1 MAMTRVVTVTG
12 AGGVG
17 KTTVS
22 AALAIR
28 HARAGAKTLVVTV
41 DPARRLG
48 QALGLAALDRD
59 PHPTGED
66 GLWAAMLDAE
76 GSWQDIAERHAT
88 PEAAARLSDNPFFD
102 AVARRF
108 PASQAYAA
116 ADTMTRE
123 AESGRWDVIVVD
135 TPPSAGGVEFFTAP
149 TDLLALINGP
159 LIRALTGGGIPG
171 SRALFRVTLAPL
183 LKLADGL
190 LGSAVLEDLTAF
202 LFDLRTTADGLTRRA
217 EEIDAVQ
224 RRSTTIVVTSPDPAA
239 ITEAE
244 HFSDLLP
251 GVATTPAAVVFNRA
265 VPPEWEAAEVPDED
279 HPAIAAFG
287 LWAAEARRQ
296 RGLRDELVDALGVE
310 VTTVPWRAK
319 APVTLSGLG
328 ELLPTGF
335 LP

>member
-28 HARAGAKTLVVTV
+28 HARTGARTLVVTV

-48 QALGLAALDRD
+48 QALGLEELDHD
-59 PHPTGED
+59 PHPTGEEH
-66 GLWAAMLDAE
+66 LWAAMLDAE

-88 PEAAARLSDNPFFD
+88 PEAAARLRGNPFFD

-159 LIRALTGGGIPG
+159 LIRALTGGGLPG
-171 SRALFRVTLAPL
+171 SRTLFRITLAPL
-183 LKLADGL
+183 LKLADSL

-217 EEIDAVQ
+217 EEISRVQ
-224 RRSTTIVVTSPDPAA
+224 RASTTIVVTSPDPAA
-239 ITEAE
+239 IAEAE

-251 GVATTPAAVVFNRA
+251 EVATAPAAVVFNRA
-265 VPPEWEAAEVPDED
+265 VPPEWESADVPEED
-279 HPAIAAFG
+279 HPAIEAFG
-287 LWAAEARRQ
+287 LWAAEAGRQ
-296 RGLRDELVDALGVE
+296 RALRAELVDALGVE
-310 VTTVPWRAK
+310 VTTVAWRAK
-319 APVTLSGLG
+319 APVTLEGLAD
-328 ELLPTGF
+328 LLPAGF

>member
-1 MAMTRVVTVTG
+1 MTRVITVTG

-17 KTTVS
+17 KTTIA
-22 AALAIR
+22 AALASR
-28 HARAGAKTLVVTV
+28 YAETGARTLVVTV

-48 QALGLAALDRD
+48 QALGLAALDHE
-59 PHPTGED
+59 PHRTEAPN
-66 GLWAAMLDAE
+66 LWAAMLDAE
-76 GSWQDIAERHAT
+76 GSWQEIAERHAT
-88 PEAAARLSDNPFFD
+88 PDAAARLQDNAFFD

-135 TPPSAGGVEFFTAP
+135 TPPSAGGVEFFTAAS
-149 TDLLALINGP
+149 DLLALINGP

-183 LKLADGL
+183 LKVADGL

-217 EEIDAVQ
+217 DEIASVQ
-224 RRSTTIVVTSPDPAA
+224 RASTTIVVTSPDPAA
-239 ITEAE
+239 MAEAA

-251 GVATTPAAVVFNRA
+251 TVASAPRAVIFNRA
-265 VPPEWEAAEVPDED
+265 VPPDWEDVDVPEDD
-279 HPAIAAFG
+279 HPAVEAFR
-287 LWAAEARRQ
+287 LWAAEAGRQ
-296 RGLRDELVDALGVE
+296 RRLRAELVDTLGVE
-310 VTTVPWRAK
+310 VTTVPWKAV
-319 APVTLSGLG
+319 APVTLAGISR
-328 ELLPTGF
+328 LLPAGF
-335 LP
+335 RP